1 MMQHLATTDERGL
14 STKQRRYN
22 MVCLIMC
29 LLLTR
34 CTKCTQQ

>member
-1 MMQHLATTDERGL
+1 MMHHLATTDERGL

-22 MVCLIMC
+22 MVCL
-29 LLLTR
+29 LLTR